1 MGKMSTLDSRS
12 LRVIVCHLIKVL
24 VQSFDP
30 KIRILSHKKVI
41 QLSGM
46 VGVITDRR
54 APTLPV
60 K

>member
-1 MGKMSTLDSRS
+1 MSTLDSRS